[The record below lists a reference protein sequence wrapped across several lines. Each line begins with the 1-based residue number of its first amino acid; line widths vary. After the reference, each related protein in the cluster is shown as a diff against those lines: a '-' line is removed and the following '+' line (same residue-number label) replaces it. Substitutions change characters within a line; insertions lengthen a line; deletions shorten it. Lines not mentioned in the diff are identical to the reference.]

1 MCAKTSIDDYEN
13 LCRLDVLG
21 VTDIP
26 RDDIT
31 DDSTSRFQ
39 GLTDQKQGWL
49 VRNWDAMKRQ
59 FYCTANQ

>member
-1 MCAKTSIDDYEN
+1 MMCAKTSIDDYEN

-39 GLTDQKQGWL
+39 GLTD
-49 VRNWDAMKRQ
+49 
-59 FYCTANQ
+59 

>member
-1 MCAKTSIDDYEN
+1 MMCAKTSIDDYGN

-31 DDSTSRFQ
+31 DDSTSRF
-39 GLTDQKQGWL
+39 
-49 VRNWDAMKRQ
+49 
-59 FYCTANQ
+59 

>member
-21 VTDIP
+21 VTGIP

-39 GLTDQKQGWL
+39 GLLEARMVGT
-49 VRNWDAMKRQ
+49 
-59 FYCTANQ
+59 